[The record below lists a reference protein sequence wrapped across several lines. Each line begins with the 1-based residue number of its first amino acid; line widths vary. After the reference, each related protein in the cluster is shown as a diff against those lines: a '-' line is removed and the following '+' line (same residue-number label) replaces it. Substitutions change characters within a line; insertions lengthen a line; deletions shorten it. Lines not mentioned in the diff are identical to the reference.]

1 MEIWVLK
8 WDIWTCRKGILFQW
22 VLVMRMAGGCVHC
35 NVRIFVIVGE
45 MVKRNERFLWN
56 YPFSQDFKSLFAFLS
71 LFFPSEFL
79 RRKTALKYYQK
90 GLFVLVFL
98 PGPKQAG
105 NASGNTSLLA
115 LASDT
120 PLAQPL
126 GEVVSVSQ
134 TGAGNANP
142 PTAAG
147 EDAVPKPGMLC
158 FTVLSPRQNRDWI
171 TWLCSALTLE
181 EPWLNHNPSS
191 FLFTHF

>member
-1 MEIWVLK
+1 MVVFIVTLEYLLLLESWFNVM
-8 WDIWTCRKGILFQW
+8 KGFFETTLLAK
-22 VLVMRMAGGCVHC
+22 VSKACL
-35 NVRIFVIVGE
+35 
-45 MVKRNERFLWN
+45 L
-56 YPFSQDFKSLFAFLS
+56 FLS

-98 PGPKQAG
+98 PGPEQAG

-126 GEVVSVSQ
+126 GEVVSVSR

-158 FTVLSPRQNRDWI
+158 FTVLSPRQNSD
-171 TWLCSALTLE
+171 
-181 EPWLNHNPSS
+181 
-191 FLFTHF
+191 